1 MDDEEIAR
9 KYLSLYA
16 IEKNIAEDGDVSA
29 DIECKAAIRL
39 YRMAEEQTA
48 SQFAIQKSCGTS
60 VRPTSAEVVRAR
72 ASERESVLYDV
83 KSELLA
89 WANQITESQ
98 DTIGIQN
105 FAGYLMVKL
114 EKKKED

>member
-1 MDDEEIAR
+1 MDDEEIIKQFIQLQNELR
-9 KYLSLYA
+9 PVES
-16 IEKNIAEDGDVSA
+16 IGV
-29 DIECKAAIRL
+29 AAIRL
-39 YRMAEEQTA
+39 YRMAEKNTLLGGVAKAGWTCKPDENWKHEIEQ
-48 SQFAIQKSCGTS
+48 
-60 VRPTSAEVVRAR
+60 AR